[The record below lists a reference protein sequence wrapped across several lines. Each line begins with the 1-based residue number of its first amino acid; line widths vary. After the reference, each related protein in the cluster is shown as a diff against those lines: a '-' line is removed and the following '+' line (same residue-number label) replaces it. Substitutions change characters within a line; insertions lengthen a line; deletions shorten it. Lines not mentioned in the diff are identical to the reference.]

1 MDINF
6 RQGNPLEITSD
17 CLIVGIF
24 EGDEFSSDLLNE
36 ANEAF
41 DNSLEDLNS
50 QGELVG
56 KTGNSTLIHTLGK
69 SSPIRL

>member
-24 EGDEFSSDLLNE
+24 EGEEFSSDLLNE
-36 ANEAF
+36 ANQAF

-56 KTGNSTLIHTLGK
+56 KTGNSTLIHTL
-69 SSPIRL
+69 

>member
-24 EGDEFSSDLLNE
+24 EGEEFSSDLLNE
-36 ANEAF
+36 ANQAF

-50 QGELVG
+50 ILMG
-56 KTGNSTLIHTLGK
+56 S
-69 SSPIRL
+69 